1 VCLYRLGVLRGIRKD
16 KGKLRWSKPPFYSC
30 QHTTINMVALQS
42 QTKRSCLPPMLLICL
57 LLINLVKFVAAS
69 AVVHS
74 EDASA
79 SSHAYPYDNTN
90 AHFRN
95 GTTFLPWYED
105 FVTLPSNGKHS
116 SFICASQDIKI
127 KTHRLRLF
135 LFFRIHKSTV
145 ARNGL
150 VRAYQSQCQKHSCC
164 YLFYTTDKFII

>member
-1 VCLYRLGVLRGIRKD
+1 
-16 KGKLRWSKPPFYSC
+16 
-30 QHTTINMVALQS
+30 MVALQS
-42 QTKRSCLPPMLLICL
+42 QSKRSCLPPMLLICL
-57 LLINLVKFVAAS
+57 LLINFVDAS
-69 AVVHS
+69 VVVHL

-105 FVTLPSNGKHS
+105 FVTLPSNGKHA
-116 SFICASQDIKI
+116 SFICAFQDIKVR
-127 KTHRLRLF
+127 THRLRLF
-135 LFFRIHKSTV
+135 SFLRIHKSTM

-150 VRAYQSQCQKHSCC
+150 VRADQSQCQKHSCC